1 MIVVAAL
8 GAKSLLFLYLWLAS
22 AIVASYLSDRKGYGE
37 KPGLVTGLLL
47 SVLAPVVWLVFPA
60 RKDSRWKLHGPVGG
74 GGGKSVAAVRAEREH
89 EEGQDSS

>member
-1 MIVVAAL
+1 MIVIAAL
-8 GAKSLLFLYLWLAS
+8 GAKALLFLYLWLAS

-47 SVLAPVVWLVFPA
+47 SVLAPVIWLVFPA
-60 RKDSRWKLHGPVGG
+60 RKDSRWKLHGPVGS

-89 EEGQDSS
+89 EEGQGSS